1 MCLKM
6 LVSFC
11 HLLYNKYTNS
21 SLWLS
26 PLHVDL
32 ISQIDWKRLNQ
43 MQHCTFWWGFSRRKG
58 EIANEILINIKN
70 QLPKNK
76 ISQANEEACREA
88 HGKQSHLQ

>member
-1 MCLKM
+1 
-6 LVSFC
+6 
-11 HLLYNKYTNS
+11 
-21 SLWLS
+21 
-26 PLHVDL
+26 
-32 ISQIDWKRLNQ
+32 

-88 HGKQSHLQ
+88 ESSAITLRRTIKNMIANLNGSFIF